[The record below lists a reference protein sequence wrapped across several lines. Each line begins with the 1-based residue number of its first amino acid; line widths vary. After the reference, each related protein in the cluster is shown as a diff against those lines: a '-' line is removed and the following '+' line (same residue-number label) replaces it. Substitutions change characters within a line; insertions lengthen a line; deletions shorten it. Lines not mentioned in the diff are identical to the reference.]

1 LGLDSVELVF
11 AIEAAFD
18 VQVTDAEASQLR
30 TLGDIHHLLVAKLTL
45 AGAAVDKRALWE
57 QLCQVIVENQGISRD
72 KLVAT
77 AEIRRDLGL
86 S

>member
-30 TLGDIHHLLVAKLTL
+30 TLGDIHHLLVAKLVLT
-45 AGAAVDKRALWE
+45 GAAVDQRALWE
-57 QLCQVIVENQGISRD
+57 QLCQVIVKNQGISRER
-72 KLVAT
+72 LVAT
-77 AEIRRDLGL
+77 AEIRRDLGI